1 MTEADKELIKD
12 VAIYGVSLAC
22 GCGAELIVRE
32 FVSVM
37 SSKISKPL
45 YFLGA
50 FGIILSVGVAVQNSV
65 EKTIHGIID

>member
-22 GCGAELIVRE
+22 AFGAELIAGE
-32 FVSVM
+32 FVSVV
-37 SSKISKPL
+37 SSKMPKPL

-65 EKTIHGIID
+65 EKNIHEIID